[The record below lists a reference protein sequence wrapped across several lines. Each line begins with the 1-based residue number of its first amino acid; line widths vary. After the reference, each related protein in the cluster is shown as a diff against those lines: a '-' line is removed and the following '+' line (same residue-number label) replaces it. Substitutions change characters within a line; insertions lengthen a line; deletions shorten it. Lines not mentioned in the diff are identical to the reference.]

1 MGVGALDSLPRT
13 LHLFAEGRVQG
24 VGYRE
29 FARRA
34 ALRHALSG
42 WVRNRA
48 DGSVEARV
56 SGAAHDLEAFA
67 EALRVGPAGAAVRG
81 LRVVEDAEPPEL
93 SGFVIAPSR

>member
-1 MGVGALDSLPRT
+1 MDSLPRT

-42 WVRNRA
+42 WVRNRG

-81 LRVVEDAEPPEL
+81 LRVVEDADPPEK